1 MFRALYVALCC
12 VVLAAPATAQLKAP
26 TKRPKL
32 NVDADTNDARQ
43 YYSYGLQQL
52 ERDPQTAAD
61 AFYWAARINP
71 GWADALYAR
80 RVALLLRQPNILQR
94 YWFGDSRTLRSKEV
108 RQIDSLWYQALTQ
121 NPFLYEKL
129 DRAIYD
135 AWVKKWAEDYVGPG
149 NSGAMEVQYQLQN
162 YLRQLDPELR
172 AYLAYYD
179 GRFDDALKLWAD
191 ATKRAKYK
199 AYYRV
204 LRGKLFFQ
212 TGNVDSAYTEF
223 ALALDEMRKRDKKDL
238 VYVYES
244 KALVEQAIG
253 MIHERHDSLAAAR
266 DAYGRALQED
276 LSYYPAHVHLGYV
289 ALALKDTA
297 TALNEMDLA
306 VQIRADDPMLH
317 YVYGYS
323 LGSAHKYTECEAQ
336 LKKAAELEPLFAL
349 PHAALGEF
357 YEQQNK
363 PQDAL
368 KAYRE
373 YLARAA
379 RTDTRRENI
388 QARVTA
394 LSAVSTSGALQ

>member
-1 MFRALYVALCC
+1 MSRVLSVALCFF
-12 VVLAAPATAQLKAP
+12 LAVPATAQLKAP
-26 TKRPKL
+26 TKRPSL
-32 NVDADTNDARQ
+32 GVDADTNDARQ
-43 YYSYGLQQL
+43 YYNYGLQQL
-52 ERDPQTAAD
+52 ERDPDAAAN

-71 GWADALYAR
+71 GWAEALYAR

-108 RQIDSLWYQALTQ
+108 RQIDSLWFQALTQ

-135 AWVKKWAEDYVGPG
+135 AWIKKWSEDAVGPG
-149 NSGAMEVQYQLQN
+149 NGGALEVQYELQN
-162 YLRQLDPELR
+162 YLRRLDPELR

-212 TGNVDSAYTEF
+212 TGNVDSAYAEF
-223 ALALDEMRKRDKKDL
+223 TQALDEMRKRDKKDL

-253 MIHERHDSLAAAR
+253 MIHERHDSLSAAR
-266 DAYGRALQED
+266 EAYGRALQED

-289 ALALKDTA
+289 ALSLKDTA

-306 VQIRADDPMLH
+306 VQIRAEDPMLH
-317 YVYGYS
+317 YVYGYT
-323 LGSAHKYTECEAQ
+323 LGTAKKYAECEAQ

-349 PHAALGEF
+349 PHAVLGQIYE
-357 YEQQNK
+357 EQQK

-368 KAYRE
+368 KSYRE

-379 RTDTRRENI
+379 RGDTRREGI

-394 LSAVSTSGALQ
+394 LSSSATSGALQ